1 MLYNTV
7 PNSRVE
13 KMSREGNSNCQ
24 TGKLEPVEAVVH
36 LAHLNRNIIGALR
49 LELHTI
55 QVPHEMHNYREPSI
69 NVHVFLSQ

>member
-1 MLYNTV
+1 MHALGEGNFC
-7 PNSRVE
+7 
-13 KMSREGNSNCQ
+13 REGNSNCQ

-55 QVPHEMHNYREPSI
+55 QVPPKCTITEYLR
-69 NVHVFLSQ
+69 